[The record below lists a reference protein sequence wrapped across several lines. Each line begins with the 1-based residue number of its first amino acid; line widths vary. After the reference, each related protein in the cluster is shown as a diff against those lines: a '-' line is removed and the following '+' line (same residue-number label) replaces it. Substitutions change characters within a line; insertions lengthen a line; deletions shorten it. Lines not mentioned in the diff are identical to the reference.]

1 MKTMLKNVRLSFPT
15 LFKPET
21 FGGEGDPVYSASF
34 IFPPGSDAAKAIEA
48 AIEDAAK
55 EKWAGKAKDVLKALR
70 AAGKIC
76 LHDGDAK
83 EYDGYAGNLYVSA
96 RSKTR
101 PTLLNR
107 DKTPVAEA
115 DGVLYGGCYVN
126 ALLDVWA
133 QDNAFGKRINA
144 TLKGVQFVRDGDAF
158 GGGAPASADDFP
170 DESEAEDD
178 ANDLF

>member
-1 MKTMLKNVRLSFPT
+1 
-15 LFKPET
+15 
-21 FGGEGDPVYSASF
+21 
-34 IFPPGSDAAKAIEA
+34 
-48 AIEDAAK
+48 
-55 EKWAGKAKDVLKALR
+55 
-70 AAGKIC
+70 
-76 LHDGDAK
+76 
-83 EYDGYAGNLYVSA
+83 VSA

-101 PTLLNR
+101 PTVLNR

-170 DESEAEDD
+170 DESESEESAS
-178 ANDLF
+178 DLF